1 MIYHDGTDFRT
12 VSLKKWSLRQL
23 HCLACHQSGAP
34 LRMIL
39 HVSCEFFLLISII
52 SRVSTLCMVLFKGE
66 TKVKQA
72 TAMHPQ
78 HPQHPQHPCRAA
90 RKTCCSCG
98 AFRWPPPA
106 VALLTTSCSQR
117 PFGHQ
122 LLGVPFSSLVICPS
136 SAPLGIFCKSSL
148 NGSTF
153 GQVEKSQGC
162 WMVASYCQLS
172 QSSSPGYAQLEK
184 CCTQGTT
191 SPNYFVTV
199 WVSHWIQI
207 MRLLHRN
214 RNIWNIWN
222 TFSKPL
228 CGTWRFPTDFVWI
241 PKFFFSLAAFP
252 MFFPMFFPCFFPS
265 FSSEFFPKIPQ
276 RRQRMRWPSCLMAS
290 HHGSSWKS
298 SRHVLGGSKRPFV
311 APTFAAKD
319 PWCKKLKEICLK
331 FIIL

>member
-72 TAMHPQ
+72 TATHPQ
-78 HPQHPQHPCRAA
+78 HPQHPQHPCSAA

-106 VALLTTSCSQR
+106 VASLTTSCSQR

-136 SAPLGIFCKSSL
+136 SAPLGIFCKSST
-148 NGSTF
+148 GRKISKDV
-153 GQVEKSQGC
+153 GWPV
-162 WMVASYCQLS
+162 VPI
-172 QSSSPGYAQLEK
+172 SPGYAQLDQ

-241 PKFFFSLAAFP
+241 PKFFFLLRH
-252 MFFPMFFPCFFPS
+252 FPCFFPW
-265 FSSEFFPKIPQ
+265 FSHVFSHLFRASSSRKFPNGGSVWDGLHASWLHTTAVPESLRGMFWAD
-276 RRQRMRWPSCLMAS
+276 RRGLLWHLHLPPRTRGAK
-290 HHGSSWKS
+290 SWKRS
-298 SRHVLGGSKRPFV
+298 V
-311 APTFAAKD
+311 
-319 PWCKKLKEICLK
+319 
-331 FIIL
+331 